1 MSYSRFDIEEKRR
14 KYGSVSKRLGS
25 KVLIWVVRLFMV
37 AIVAVA
43 IIGSYLIYGGVKGVI
58 DKAPEIKSVNVMP
71 TGFQTYIYNAKGKKV
86 RTVVGA
92 GANRIYKKLKD
103 IPKTVQE
110 AFIAIE
116 DERFYEHGGI
126 DVRGAFRAGFV
137 ALLSRGTKKQGAS
150 TISQQLLKNQVF
162 AGGEEETIMAAVE
175 RKIQEQYLAIQ
186 LENIYSKDKIL
197 EYYLNTI
204 NLGQNTLGVQ
214 TAALRYFNK
223 NVNKLTLSEAAV
235 IAAITK
241 NPTGNNPITHPED
254 NAARRKAVLFNMQ
267 RLGYITEKELNEA
280 ENDDV
285 YARIKAVN
293 KEIKVDT
300 SVNSYYVD
308 ATINQ
313 VVEDLC
319 SEKGYSVTQAYNYL
333 YSGGLKIYTYQ
344 DPDIQ
349 KICNNVVAD
358 ERMFAGMPNK
368 WKLTYALSVQEK
380 DGKTTNYSE
389 AHIQKMF
396 GLDSIMFNQKGA
408 ADDYIEQFKKV
419 KLKGGGEIIG
429 ERAEYTIEPQ
439 ISVTVMDQSTGAVAA
454 ILGGR
459 GKKIGNLTL
468 NRATDSTRQPGSLFK
483 VLSTYLPALDTAG
496 YTLASVQDDGEYY
509 YPYSNKEVRNWWGK
523 RYEGLST
530 YRRGIYRSMNIVTVK
545 ALEAMGLQSAFAYL
559 KALGITTLTD
569 EDNSYAVALGGL
581 SKGATNL
588 EITGA
593 YAAIANKGIYIKPS
607 FYSKVLDHD
616 GNVVLEHKK
625 ISRQVMKDSTAF
637 LLTDAMHDTL
647 TRADATAYRARLAD
661 TNMGQAAKTGSSSWD
676 NDLWISGFTPYY
688 TCTLWMGY
696 DEQTSQIG
704 YELRHHPIW
713 KAIMDQINVKK
724 NLKSKPFEIPDSITT
739 ATICTKC
746 GKLAVSGLCNNA
758 PGGSTVRREYF
769 AIGTAPTESCDVH
782 VELNICEDSGEA
794 AGPYCPN
801 VVSKVFLIKNEA
813 ITQND
818 ARGNAVKRHYPTA
831 DTPYILTPKVQTT
844 CSTHFTLDSITPSA
858 IEPDGDN
865 GESISDTDG

>member
-14 KYGSVSKRLGS
+14 KYGSVPKKLGS
-25 KVLIWVVRLFMV
+25 KVLIWAVRLFMV
-37 AIVAVA
+37 AVVVTA
-43 IIGSYLIYGGVKGVI
+43 IMGGYMIYGSVRGII
-58 DKAPEIKSVNVMP
+58 DKAPKINSVNVMP
-71 TGFQTYIYNAKGKKV
+71 TGFQTYIYNVKKKKV

-92 GANRIYKKLKD
+92 GANRIYKKLDD

-150 TISQQLLKNQVF
+150 TLTQQLLKNQVF

-186 LENIYSKDKIL
+186 LENIYSKDQIL

-223 NVNKLTLSEAAV
+223 NVNKLTLSEASV
-235 IAAITK
+235 IAAITQ
-241 NPTGNNPITHPED
+241 NPTGNNPITYPEK
-254 NAARRKAVLFNMQ
+254 NELRRKAVLQNML
-267 RLGYITEKELNEA
+267 RLGYITEKERKEA
-280 ENDDV
+280 ESDDV

-308 ATINQ
+308 ATISQ

-319 SEKGYSVTQAYNYL
+319 KEKGYSVTQAYNYL

-349 KICNNVVAD
+349 KICNNAVAD
-358 ERMFAGMPNK
+358 EKMFAGMPNK
-368 WKLTYALSVQEK
+368 WKLTYALSIQDK
-380 DGKTTNYSE
+380 KGKTINYSE
-389 AHIQKMF
+389 GHIQKMF
-396 GLDSIMFNQKGA
+396 ELDSIMFDKKGA
-408 ADDYIEQFKKV
+408 ADDYIKKFKKA

-439 ISVTVMDQSTGAVAA
+439 ISVTVMNQKTGAVTA
-454 ILGGR
+454 IVGGR
-459 GKKIGNLTL
+459 GKKTGNLTF

-509 YPYSNKEVRNWWGK
+509 YPNSNKEVRNWWGNSH
-523 RYEGLST
+523 EGLST
-530 YRRGIYRSMNIVTVK
+530 YRRGIYRSMNVVTVK
-545 ALEAMGLQSAFAYL
+545 ALESMGMQLAFAYL
-559 KALGITTLTD
+559 KALGITTLT
-569 EDNSYAVALGGL
+569 EDDNGYAVALGGL

-588 EITGA
+588 EVTGA

-625 ISRQVMKDSTAF
+625 VSRQVMKDSTAF

-647 TRADATAYRARLAD
+647 TRTDATAYRAKLD
-661 TNMGQAAKTGSSSWD
+661 EVNMGQAAKTGSSSWD

-704 YELRHHPIW
+704 YELRHLPIW
-713 KAIMDQINVKK
+713 KAIMDGINTKK
-724 NLKSKPFEIPDSITT
+724 KLKPKPFAAPESVTT
-739 ATICTKC
+739 ALICTKC
-746 GKLAVSGLCNNA
+746 GKLAVPGLCDEA
-758 PGGSTVRREYF
+758 PGGSTVKKEYF
-769 AIGTAPTESCDVH
+769 AIGTVPTESCDVH
-782 VELNICEDSGEA
+782 VRLNICEDTGEA

-801 VVSKVFLIKNEA
+801 VSGKVFLIKNEE

-818 ARGNAVKRHYPTA
+818 AHGKAVKRHSFTA
-831 DTPYILTPKVQTT
+831 DTQYILTHKAQTK
-844 CSTHFTLDSITPSA
+844 CNTHLTPAKPTPSA
-858 IEPDGDN
+858 IE
-865 GESISDTDG
+865 TDDEDKSGAEG